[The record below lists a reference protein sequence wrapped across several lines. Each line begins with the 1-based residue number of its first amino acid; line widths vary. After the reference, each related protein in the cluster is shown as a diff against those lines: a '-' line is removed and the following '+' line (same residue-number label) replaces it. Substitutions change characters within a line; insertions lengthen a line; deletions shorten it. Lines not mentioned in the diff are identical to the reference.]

1 MRRCLLAAMTAAL
14 TLLPAVALAHPSFNP
29 DEVGPD
35 APTDAVLV
43 VPHGCSPD
51 GGMPEDGG
59 ASLATIE
66 LALQLADGVTVE
78 PGAVDGWDTSVAD
91 GVVTWTDAGGASTD
105 VLEFPVTISV
115 APDAPGE
122 FALSAFQQCDGDES
136 IRWTAD
142 SDEYPAVHLAVEG
155 AGGGVDPDTGGASEP
170 DDHATDADDHESEPD
185 DHESDAVDDHEDMG
199 GEEGHDGVVTGDAL
213 PAGAQALAGER
224 ADSTATIIA
233 LVVAGLVVLLLISG
247 LVAIRRERP

>member
-1 MRRCLLAAMTAAL
+1 MRRSLLAAITAAL
-14 TLLPAVALAHPSFNP
+14 TLVPAVALAHPSFNP
-29 DEVGPD
+29 NEVSPD

-51 GGMPEDGG
+51 GGRPEDGG

-91 GVVTWTDAGGASTD
+91 GIVTWTDAGGATTD
-105 VLEFPVTISV
+105 VLEFPVSITV

-122 FALSAFQQCDGDES
+122 FALTVFQQCDGDES

-142 SDEYPAVHLAVEG
+142 SDEFPAVHLAIEG
-155 AGGGVDPDTGGASEP
+155 AGDDASEP
-170 DDHATDADDHESEPD
+170 DDHASDAADDHD
-185 DHESDAVDDHEDMG
+185 DMG

-233 LVVAGLVVLLLISG
+233 LVVAGLVVLLLVSG
-247 LVAIRRERP
+247 LVAMRRERP

>member
-1 MRRCLLAAMTAAL
+1 MRRFLLAATTAAL
-14 TLLPAVALAHPSFNP
+14 TLVPAVALAHPSFNP
-29 DEVGPD
+29 DEVSPEG
-35 APTDAVLV
+35 ATEAVLV

-51 GGMPEDGG
+51 GGQPEEGG
-59 ASLATIE
+59 ESLATIE

-78 PGAVDGWDTSVAD
+78 PGAVDGWETSVAD
-91 GVVTWTDAGGASTD
+91 GAVTWTDAGGATTD

-122 FALSAFQQCDGDES
+122 FALSAFQQCDGDQF

-142 SDEYPAVHLAVEG
+142 SAEYPAVHLAVEG
-155 AGGGVDPDTGGASEP
+155 AGGGADPHTDGASEP
-170 DDHATDADDHESEPD
+170 DDHATDADDHASEPD
-185 DHESDAVDDHEDMG
+185 DHASGPADDDDMG
-199 GEEGHDGVVTGDAL
+199 GEEGHGGVVTGDAL

-233 LVVAGLVVLLLISG
+233 LVVAGLVVLLLVSG
-247 LVAIRRERP
+247 LVAMRRERP